1 MKEVRLYNADTLEYA
16 GTMIV
21 KDNSWDSVDINDK
34 YLLEMTKG
42 MPIKSVLPCLITFNL
57 VYDIIEEWKINMPD
71 QDNFD
76 LNFDDDFIADQ

>member
-57 VYDIIEEWKINMPD
+57 VYDIIEE
-71 QDNFD
+71 
-76 LNFDDDFIADQ
+76 